1 MQDKN
6 TKDAAAK
13 PRYKWPWF
21 VLAAVLLGAALAL
34 VWMSG
39 EIERTRRIRDLNSP
53 TQQGGRNDTASTA
66 ALAAGD
72 TSWTNDMVWLPGGT
86 FFMGSEDGQPDE
98 KPVHQ
103 VALDG
108 FWIDK
113 TEVTNE
119 QFDRF
124 VRATG
129 YVTVAE
135 HKPDPKDFPD
145 APAEMLVPGSLV
157 FTPPSL
163 DQLNPER
170 AQQGLEHW
178 TEIPAE

>member
-6 TKDAAAK
+6 TKGTAAK

-21 VLAAVLLGAALAL
+21 VLAAILLGVVLAFL
-34 VWMSG
+34 WMSG

-53 TQQGGRNDTASTA
+53 SQQGGRSEMAPAPVDM
-66 ALAAGD
+66 
-72 TSWTNDMVWLPGGT
+72 SWTNDMIWLAGGS
-86 FFMGSEDGQPDE
+86 FWMGSEDGQPDE
-98 KPVHQ
+98 KPIHQ

-119 QFDRF
+119 QFDRSA
-124 VRATG
+124 RATG

-135 HKPDPKDFPD
+135 RKPDSK
-145 APAEMLVPGSLV
+145 
-157 FTPPSL
+157 
-163 DQLNPER
+163 
-170 AQQGLEHW
+170 
-178 TEIPAE
+178 